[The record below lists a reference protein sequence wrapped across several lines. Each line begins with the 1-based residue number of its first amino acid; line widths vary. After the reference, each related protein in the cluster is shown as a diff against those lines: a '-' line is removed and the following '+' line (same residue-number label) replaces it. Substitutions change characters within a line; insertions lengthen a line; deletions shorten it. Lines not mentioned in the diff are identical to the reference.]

1 MGSDISAME
10 RMWLTFL
17 LIWCSGAGV
26 FGQVGDKNP
35 CNGPTPVQQEGCLIR
50 TCRSG
55 TVEESL
61 AENCVQLI
69 EEQVEKIVEA
79 KLAEAGCSVNNE
91 AVVSGATKYKTPGI
105 IVAGGSWQTKVKLF
119 KPDTKEVCNLPDIP
133 EYFSYSSIDLV
144 DGTPVMCGSWFG
156 SPGKSHLK
164 NETEK
169 RSFFAVSSC
178 VQLSPASKEA
188 EWTIY
193 TDKLSLKRDHVSM
206 TTPDGILLMGGYDRR
221 SVDLVKP
228 DGSVKREVFNL
239 ERLID
244 RGCGIIDGD
253 TIIITGGARGSN
265 IVDRY
270 NKEGFVENLP
280 SMIESRTAHGCGY
293 FNRDGKKV
301 LVVGGGYE
309 GKTSRKKSSTEIFTL
324 GSIAWTTAAP
334 LPQAIFA
341 FASVSINDKIYFIV
355 GDGKRRGASVL
366 FYEFDGEKWEEIH
379 KERYNRLDDRYRG
392 NQAIA
397 VDLATSGFDQFCN

>member
-1 MGSDISAME
+1 
-10 RMWLTFL
+10 
-17 LIWCSGAGV
+17 
-26 FGQVGDKNP
+26 
-35 CNGPTPVQQEGCLIR
+35 
-50 TCRSG
+50 
-55 TVEESL
+55 
-61 AENCVQLI
+61 LI

-91 AVVSGATKYKTPGI
+91 AVVAGATKYKTPGI

-119 KPDTKEVCNLPDIP
+119 KLDTKEVCNLPDIP

-253 TIIITGGARGSN
+253 TIIITGGAKGSN

-324 GSIAWTTAAP
+324 GSTAWTTAAP

>member
-1 MGSDISAME
+1 MGDTSAME

-17 LIWCSGAGV
+17 LMWCSGAGV

-91 AVVSGATKYKTPGI
+91 AVVAGATKYKTPGI

-119 KPDTKEVCNLPDIP
+119 KPDTKEVCNLPDMP
-133 EYFSYSSIDLV
+133 EYFEFSSIDLV

-156 SPGKSHLK
+156 SPGKAHMK
-164 NETEK
+164 NETED
-169 RSFFAVSSC
+169 RSFFAVSGC
-178 VQLSPASKEA
+178 VQLSPASKDA

-193 TDKLSLKRDHVSM
+193 TEKIYSRRDHVSL
-206 TTPDGILLMGGYDRR
+206 TTPDGIYLMGGYERR

-228 DGSVKREVFNL
+228 DGSVKWDIWYLKRE
-239 ERLID
+239 ID
-244 RGCGIIDGD
+244 RGCGIIDYD
-253 TIIITGGARGSN
+253 TIIITGGGGEGSK

-270 NKEGFVENLP
+270 NNKGFVENLP
-280 SMIESRTAHGCGY
+280 ELIETRKAHGCGY
-293 FNRDGKKV
+293 FHRDGKKV
-301 LVVGGGYE
+301 LVVGGGYFGNYE
-309 GKTSRKKSSTEIFTL
+309 ELSSTEMLTL
-324 GSIAWTTAAP
+324 GSTSWTTAAP
-334 LPQAIFA
+334 LPRTIES
-341 FASVSINDKIYFIV
+341 FASVSVNNKIYFIV

-379 KERYNRLDDRYRG
+379 KERYDRLDDRYRG
-392 NQAIA
+392 NRAIA
-397 VDLATSGFDQFCN
+397 VDLATSGFNEFCN